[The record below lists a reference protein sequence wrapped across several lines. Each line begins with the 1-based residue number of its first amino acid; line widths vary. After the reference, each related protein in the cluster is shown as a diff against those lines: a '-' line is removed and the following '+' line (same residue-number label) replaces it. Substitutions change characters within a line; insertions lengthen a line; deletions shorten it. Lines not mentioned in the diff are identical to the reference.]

1 MNSQHN
7 ISSMSIACLEELQAS
22 RDISSIKQQQEGF
35 SPLKHQSFN
44 LPLKIKA
51 EPKMAAPLD
60 KESPPAASR
69 FDNDHELKFHHHQ
82 SQDLGNQMQTSQRG
96 ICSFLQLFN
105 HSESKPMNQE
115 ADDLILRTVDQGSRD
130 QFSAIG
136 RDRKHHKNIG
146 GKSHNQAV
154 FMATEQ
160 EQEPQV
166 LSQLTNKYDSQ
177 HPIYSSQ
184 QPSGKGTQALDTAP
198 PRSFDFGGSN

>member
-1 MNSQHN
+1 MDSQHN

-22 RDISSIKQQQEGF
+22 RDISSIQQQEEGF

-44 LPLKIKA
+44 LSLKIKA
-51 EPKMAAPLD
+51 EPKMAASLD
-60 KESPPAASR
+60 KESPPAAAR
-69 FDNDHELKFHHHQ
+69 FQNDQDLKFHHHQ

-96 ICSFLQLFN
+96 ICSFLQRFN

-115 ADDLILRTVDQGSRD
+115 ADDLTMRIVDQGSRD
-130 QFSAIG
+130 QLSAIG
-136 RDRKHHKNIG
+136 RDRKNHKNMG
-146 GKSHNQAV
+146 GKSHNEAV

-184 QPSGKGTQALDTAP
+184 QPSAKGAQAIHTT
-198 PRSFDFGGSN
+198 PRRTFDFGGN